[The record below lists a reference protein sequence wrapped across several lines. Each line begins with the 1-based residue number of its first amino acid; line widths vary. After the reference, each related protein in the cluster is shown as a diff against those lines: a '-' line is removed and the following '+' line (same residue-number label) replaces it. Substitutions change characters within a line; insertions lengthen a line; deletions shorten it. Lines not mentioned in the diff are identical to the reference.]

1 MKLLRERE
9 APIPSDRDGR
19 RRYPPFSVA
28 VTAVAAVAYVVAAA
42 LLSADGAGSAGGV
55 SDTRIL
61 VFILTGLSIANL
73 LAMVF
78 IRTRWVFRVLLAWHV
93 LLYLAIQSY
102 APDRIG
108 TELLYVCLTMLPI
121 AMYEAFPVNLGL
133 CVGVLLLGTIARSGM
148 FELTVDGSVSSTR
161 EAHFVFV
168 ALGGF
173 FSLFFS
179 LTTWYREALIALQA
193 HARRLDG
200 AVTRLTR
207 ANMSYQ
213 QIAQD
218 AGRRSALQERQRLTR
233 DIHDIVGYTLTNS
246 VMMMEAAKVMAQTEP
261 EKLPELIDQ
270 ARSNTEG
277 GLQKIRE
284 VLRNL
289 RESQDRELSG
299 FNAVVKLVRVFQQ
312 ATGVAVEVEFANTV
326 WDFDRER
333 GSALYHFV
341 QEGLINAFRH
351 GQATEITVLFHDSPV
366 SIRVTVLDNGHGA
379 TSISEGI
386 GIQGMRERAQRF
398 GGEVRI
404 GRMQEGFSISME
416 IPRIS
421 DGEETHESTAG

>member
-1 MKLLRERE
+1 MMVHQKRE
-9 APIPSDRDGR
+9 APKPSARDDR

-28 VTAVAAVAYVVAAA
+28 VTALAAVAYAVAAA
-42 LLSADGAGSAGGV
+42 LLPADGAGAAGGV
-55 SDTRIL
+55 KDTKIF
-61 VFILTGLSIANL
+61 VFILTGLSIVNL
-73 LAMVF
+73 LAMVLV
-78 IRTRWVFRVLLAWHV
+78 RTRWVFRVLLAWHV
-93 LLYLAIQSY
+93 LLYLAVQSY
-102 APDRIG
+102 VPDGVG
-108 TELLYVCLTMLPI
+108 TELLFVCLTMLPI
-121 AMYEAFPVNLGL
+121 AMYEAFPVNLGI
-133 CVGVLLLGTIARSGM
+133 CVGALLIGAIARSRL
-148 FELTVDGSVSSTR
+148 FEL
-161 EAHFVFV
+161 EASDSACGGVADTFVFL
-168 ALGGF
+168 ALGTF
-173 FSLFFS
+173 FALCFS

-218 AGRRSALQERQRLTR
+218 AGRRSALQERRRLTR

-277 GLQKIRE
+277 GLQRIRE

-289 RESQDRELSG
+289 RESQDREISG

-326 WDFDRER
+326 WDFDHER

-351 GQATEITVLFHDSPV
+351 GQATQITVLFHDSPE
-366 SIRVTVLDNGHGA
+366 SIRVTVLDNGRGA
-379 TSISEGI
+379 GSVSEGI
-386 GIQGMRERAQRF
+386 GIQGMRERARRF
-398 GGEVRI
+398 GGEIRI
-404 GRMQEGFSISME
+404 GRMEEGFSISME
-416 IPRIS
+416 IPRTG
-421 DGEETHESTAG
+421 DGEETHENTAG

>member
-1 MKLLRERE
+1 MRLLRKRE
-9 APIPSDRDGR
+9 APKASARDDR
-19 RRYPPFSVA
+19 RRYPPFAVA
-28 VTAVAAVAYVVAAA
+28 VTALAAVAYVAAAA
-42 LLSADGAGSAGGV
+42 LIPADGPGAAGGV
-55 SDTRIL
+55 RDKRIF
-61 VFILTGLSIANL
+61 VFMLTGLSIVNL

-78 IRTRWVFRVLLAWHV
+78 VRARWIFRVLLAWHT
-93 LLYLAIQSY
+93 LLYLAVQSY
-102 APDRIG
+102 VPHHIG

-121 AMYEAFPVNLGL
+121 AMYEAFPANLGL
-133 CVGVLLLGTIARSGM
+133 CLGVLLLGTIARSGM
-148 FELTVDGSVSSTR
+148 FELTAEGSAAGTG
-161 EAHFVFV
+161 EDNLVFV

-173 FSLFFS
+173 FALFFS

-200 AVTRLTR
+200 AVARLTR

-213 QIAQD
+213 QIAQE

-246 VMMMEAAKVMAQTEP
+246 VMMMEAAKVMAHTEP

-277 GLQKIRE
+277 GLQRIRE

-289 RESQDRELSG
+289 RESQDREISG

-312 ATGVAVEVEFANTV
+312 ATAVAVEVEFANTV
-326 WDFDRER
+326 WDFDHER

-351 GQATEITVLFHDSPV
+351 GQATEITVLFHDSPA

-379 TSISEGI
+379 ASISEGI
-386 GIQGMRERAQRF
+386 GIQGMRERARRF

-404 GRMQEGFSISME
+404 GRMEEGFSISME
-416 IPRIS
+416 IPRTS
-421 DGEETHESTAG
+421 DGEETDEDTAG